1 MCGIAGALDWVSA
14 PGVDDVRSMTDA
26 MVHRGPD
33 TGAIEADGPLVLGHR
48 RLSIIDRRA
57 IANQP
62 MWNQDKSLCIVFN
75 GEIYNFGELR
85 AELEKES
92 VAFQTNS
99 DTEVILHAYARY
111 GVDCLQRMVGMYAF
125 ALWDRAKQRLFIAR
139 DRMGEKP
146 LYYHV
151 TSEGIIFASE
161 LKALK
166 LHPRCPTDVN
176 PHAISQFLSLN
187 YILTNSCI
195 LNGVEKLPPAHFM
208 LVERGKAPRVQE
220 YWSLKNA
227 FLNKPDWSDPRL
239 AQRRLNE
246 LLRQSVRGQSI
257 ADVPLGAF
265 LSGGIDSSAIV
276 ATMAQLSSAELTKAF
291 SIGFK
296 EESYSELPE
305 SQRVAQFLNVDYKTR
320 VVDPDMATHFPQ
332 IVSCFDEPF
341 ADTSMIPT
349 YFLCQFT
356 REHVT
361 VSLSG
366 DGGDELFLGY
376 ETYVA
381 DKLHRVL
388 SRCPNAGLRSVYR
401 LVNRLWP
408 VSFDKVSFDY
418 KLRQFLRG
426 GSLDFPRS
434 HYSWR
439 TIFSDDEKEAVLRNG
454 LSRDS
459 DAAQD
464 FEKYCQDV
472 PGCNYLD
479 QASYI
484 DMKTWLVDDI
494 LIKVDQAS
502 MAHSLES
509 RNPYLDHRVV
519 EFAAGL
525 PVEWKLSGFRTKA
538 ILKDSQER
546 HLPRETLRRK
556 KRGFNAPVSNWFSG
570 ELMSIGKQATY
581 DTGIRDWISTAAL
594 DKLWRAHTNRHE
606 DNGLKLFGLACLGLW
621 LEQHR
626 VAVKG

>member
-1 MCGIAGALDWVSA
+1 MCGIAGALDWASA
-14 PGVDDVRSMTDA
+14 PCVDDVRSVTDA

-33 TGAIEADGPLVLGHR
+33 AGAIEADGPLVLGHR
-48 RLSIIDRRA
+48 RLSIIDTRA

-62 MWNQDKSLCIVFN
+62 MWNRDKSLCIVFN

-85 AELEKES
+85 AELEMKS
-92 VAFQTNS
+92 FAFQTNS
-99 DTEVILHAYARY
+99 DTEVILHAYAQY
-111 GVDCLQRMVGMYAF
+111 GVECLQRIVGMYAF
-125 ALWDRAKQRLFIAR
+125 ALWDRSKQRLFIAR

-151 TSEGIIFASE
+151 TREGIIFASE
-161 LKALK
+161 LKALR
-166 LHPRCPTDVN
+166 LHPRCPKDIN
-176 PHAISQFLSLN
+176 PLAISQFLSLN
-187 YILTNSCI
+187 YILTNTCI

-208 LVERGKAPRVQE
+208 LVERGKAPSVRE

-227 FLNKPDWSDPRL
+227 FLNKPDWSDTRL

-246 LLRQSVRGQSI
+246 LLRQSAQGQSI
-257 ADVPLGAF
+257 SDVPLGAF
-265 LSGGIDSSAIV
+265 LSGGIDSSTIV
-276 ATMAQLSSAELTKAF
+276 ATMAQLNGAELTKTF

-296 EESYSELPE
+296 EKSYSELPE
-305 SQRVAQFLNVDYKTR
+305 SERVAAFLQVDYKTR
-320 VVDPDMATHFPQ
+320 VVDPAIAVHFPR
-332 IVSCFDEPF
+332 IVASFDEPF

-356 REHVT
+356 RENVT

-366 DGGDELFLGY
+366 DGADELFLGY

-388 SRCPNAGLRSVYR
+388 SGCPDAVLESASRVVD
-401 LVNRLWP
+401 LFWP
-408 VSFDKVSFDY
+408 VSFRKVSFDY

-426 GSLDFPRS
+426 GRLDFPKS
-434 HYSWR
+434 HYFWR
-439 TIFSDDEKEAVLRNG
+439 TIFSDEEKGAVLRDG
-454 LSRDS
+454 LSRAS
-459 DAAQD
+459 DPAQD
-464 FEKYCQDV
+464 FESYCEDV
-472 PGCNYLD
+472 ASCEYLD
-479 QASYI
+479 QASYV

-509 RNPYLDHRVV
+509 RAPFLDHRVV

-525 PVEWKLSGFRTKA
+525 PAKWKLRGFRTKA
-538 ILKDSQER
+538 ILKDSQAE
-546 HLPRETLRRK
+546 HLPRETLHRK

-570 ELMSIGKQATY
+570 ELMDIGKQATY
-581 DTGIRDWISTAAL
+581 DSGIRDWIHTAAL
-594 DKLWRAHTNRHE
+594 DKLWNAHANRRE
-606 DNGLKLFGLACLGLW
+606 DNGLKLFGLASLGLW

-626 VAVKG
+626 VSL